1 MGTSIPRARR
11 SQCPINIALEIFGDS
26 WSLLV
31 IRDLLF
37 NGQRTFNEFQKSAER
52 IASNVLADRLVR
64 LESAGIIIKSENASD
79 ARRYDYR
86 LTEKGLALAPVLIE
100 IIVWS
105 AQHEDAGAPASAA
118 REMNSQRKKF
128 LALLRKKQPA
138 KRP

>member
-1 MGTSIPRARR
+1 MGKSITRARR

-37 NGQRTFNEFQKSAER
+37 HGQRTFNDFLKSAEG
-52 IASNVLADRLVR
+52 IATNVLTDRLAR
-64 LESAGIIIKSENASD
+64 LEAAGIIIKSENASD

-86 LTEKGLALAPVLIE
+86 LTEKGTALAPVLIE

-105 AQHEDAGAPASAA
+105 AQYEETDTAPSA
-118 REMNSQRKKF
+118 QRKKF
-128 LALLRKKQPA
+128 LALLRKKLVATQS
-138 KRP
+138 